1 MAKFKYKAM
10 NSNGDRIEGIHEGN
24 SRNAV
29 VEMISSNNYVP
40 LMIEEIRE
48 GTDIDLSALKRVT
61 SKDIAVFC
69 RQFYT
74 MLDAG
79 LSVSSSLNV
88 LSKQVTNKKLR
99 EAIARIDEG
108 ISKGDTLSQAMSK
121 EHKIFPQLL
130 ISMVET
136 GEVSGNLDKIMLRM
150 STHYEKEF
158 KINNKIK
165 SAMIYPTVLGF
176 VAVAVVTFIITFIM
190 PIFVQ
195 MFSETGANLPVPT
208 KLLIAI
214 SNGIANYWYFIIPV
228 IVFLVVGIKQYF
240 KTEQGQLFKSKFKL
254 KFPIAKGLNEKIIV
268 SRFTRTLATLLI
280 SGIPMVQAIQIVSG
294 VLGNKVAEDKLLK
307 IRESLVRGEGL
318 GGLIEESGI
327 FPPMLSSM
335 IKIGEESGSLD
346 EILNKTADF
355 YDDELENAIQ
365 TFTSLIEPLMIVIM
379 GFVVGFI
386 VISIMLP
393 MFDMYSNIH

>member
-108 ISKGDTLSQAMSK
+108 ISKGDILSQAMSK
-121 EHKIFPQLL
+121 EHKVFPQLL

-214 SNGIANYWYFIIPV
+214 SSGIANYWYFIIAV
-228 IVFLVVGIKQYF
+228 IVFLIVGIKQYF

>member
-40 LMIEEIRE
+40 LMIEEIKE
-48 GTDIDLSALKRVT
+48 GTEIDLSALKRVT

-108 ISKGDTLSQAMSK
+108 ISKGDTLSQAMAK
-121 EHKIFPQLL
+121 EAKVFPQLL

-136 GEVSGNLDKIMLRM
+136 GEFSGNLDKIMLRM

-176 VAVAVVTFIITFIM
+176 ISVVVVTFIITFIM

-195 MFSETGANLPVPT
+195 MFNETGANLPAPT
-208 KLLIAI
+208 RLLIAI
-214 SNGIANYWYFIIPV
+214 SNGIKNYWYLIIAS
-228 IVFLVVGIKQYF
+228 IAFLLVGLKQYF
-240 KTEQGQLFKSKFKL
+240 NTEQGQFFKSKFKL

-294 VLGNKVAEDKLLK
+294 VLGNKVAEDKLIK
-307 IRESLVRGEGL
+307 IRDHLVRGDSL
-318 GGLIEESGI
+318 GELIEASGI

-365 TFTSLIEPLMIVIM
+365 TFTSLIEPLMIVVM

>member
-48 GTDIDLSALKRVT
+48 GTEIDLSALKRVT

-121 EHKIFPQLL
+121 EHKVFPQLL

-195 MFSETGANLPVPT
+195 MFSETGANLPMPT

-214 SNGIANYWYFIIPV
+214 SNGIANYWYFIIAV

>member
-48 GTDIDLSALKRVT
+48 GTEIDLSALKRVT

-79 LSVSSSLNV
+79 LSVSASLHV

-99 EAIARIDEG
+99 EAIVRIDEG
-108 ISKGDTLSQAMSK
+108 ISKGDTLSQAMAK
-121 EHKIFPQLL
+121 EAKVFPQLL

-195 MFSETGANLPVPT
+195 MFSETGANLPAPT

-214 SNGIANYWYFIIPV
+214 SDGIANYWYLIIAV
-228 IVFLVVGIKQYF
+228 IAFLIVGIKQYF

-294 VLGNKVAEDKLLK
+294 VLGNKVAEDKLIK
-307 IRESLVRGEGL
+307 IREQLVRGDSL
-318 GGLIEESGI
+318 GQLIEESGI

-365 TFTSLIEPLMIVIM
+365 TFTSLIEPIMIVIM